1 MPPGL
6 HAVLSASSSKRW
18 LSCPPSA
25 RLEEKLKGIFGEKSS
40 PYAAAGTQ
48 AHAAAELKLRH
59 SLGELNDFNYN
70 AQREQLGP
78 MDRSYEL
85 AVDTYCDEVL
95 SRYYTAQKIDPG
107 AVLLLEQRLDFSP
120 WVPSGFGT
128 GDAVIISD
136 KTLEVMDAKFGSG
149 VRIVAQGNTQAR
161 LYGLGAINVFGLLYD
176 FTHVRNTIIQP
187 RVNED
192 PVTEETLT
200 REELEAWGES
210 IRPAAELAWKGL
222 GEYKPGDH
230 CKFCAARA
238 LCAARAAEAMRGFTH
253 GFATPG
259 LIDDAD
265 IPGILE
271 VADIAE
277 SWIRDVRAYARNQAL
292 RGQQWPGWKLVR
304 GRKGNRAW
312 KDEEAVREQLIR
324 AGYTEEQYAVHKL
337 RPPGEIEKELGKQAF
352 SALVAKYVT
361 QAEGA
366 LNLVPESDKRIEFAA
381 ADADFSDMAGSAED
395 RPAGEFGTE

>member
-1 MPPGL
+1 MPGL
-6 HAVLSASSSKRW
+6 HAVLSASAAKRW

-40 PYAAAGTQ
+40 PYAEEGTQ
-48 AHAAAELKLRH
+48 AHAVAELKLRRAN
-59 SLGELNDFNYN
+59 GEINEFSYK
-70 AQREQLGP
+70 AQREQLGDIP
-78 MDRSYEL
+78 KEMDRATDDY
-85 AVDTYCDEVL
+85 ADIVL
-95 SRYYTAQKIDPG
+95 GKFYAAQKVSAD
-107 AVLLLEQRLDFSP
+107 AKLLVEQRLDFSL
-120 WVPSGFGT
+120 WVPKGFGT
-128 GDAVIISD
+128 GDAVIVSD
-136 KTLEVMDAKFGSG
+136 ATLEVCDLKYGKG
-149 VRIVAQGNTQAR
+149 VRIVAQDNPQAR
-161 LYGLGAINVFGLLYD
+161 LYGLGAINALGELYG

-253 GFATPG
+253 GFAAPG

-292 RGQQWPGWKLVR
+292 RGQQWAGWKLVR

-381 ADADFSDMAGSAED
+381 ADADFSDMVNDNPTSE
-395 RPAGEFGTE
+395 T

>member
-1 MPPGL
+1 MPGL
-6 HAVLSASSSKRW
+6 HAVLSASAAKRW

-40 PYAAAGTQ
+40 TYAEEGTQ
-48 AHAAAELKLRH
+48 AHAVAELKLRRAN
-59 SLGELNDFNYN
+59 GEINEFSYK
-70 AQREQLGP
+70 AQREQLGVIP
-78 MDRSYEL
+78 KEMDRATDDY
-85 AVDTYCDEVL
+85 ADIVL
-95 SRYYTAQKIDPG
+95 GKFYAAQKVSED
-107 AVLLLEQRLDFSP
+107 AKLLVEQRLDFSP

-128 GDAVIISD
+128 GDAVIVSD
-136 KTLEVMDAKFGSG
+136 ATLEVADLKYGKG
-149 VRIVAQGNTQAR
+149 VRIVAQDNPQAR
-161 LYGLGAINVFGLLYD
+161 LYGLGAINALGELYG

-210 IRPAAELAWKGL
+210 IRPAAELAWKGQ

-253 GFATPG
+253 GFAAPG

-312 KDEEAVREQLIR
+312 KDEKAVREQLIR

-366 LNLVPESDKRIEFAA
+366 LNLAPESDKRIEFAA
-381 ADADFSDMAGSAED
+381 ADADFSDLAGSAED